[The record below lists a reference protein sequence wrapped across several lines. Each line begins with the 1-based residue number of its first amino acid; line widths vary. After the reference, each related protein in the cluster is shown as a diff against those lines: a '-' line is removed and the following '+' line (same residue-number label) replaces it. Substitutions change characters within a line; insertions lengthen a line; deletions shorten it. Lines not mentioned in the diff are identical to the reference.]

1 MRSFVDRRKYSA
13 FNKLIQDHKRTL
25 FPYRFTKELTR
36 LKSELDDME
45 IQGVIRKVDMPAD
58 LVNTIVIVEKPNTRK
73 LMICLDPKYFNKAY
87 KREHF

>member
-1 MRSFVDRRKYSA
+1 
-13 FNKLIQDHKRTL
+13 
-25 FPYRFTKELTR
+25 
-36 LKSELDDME
+36 ME